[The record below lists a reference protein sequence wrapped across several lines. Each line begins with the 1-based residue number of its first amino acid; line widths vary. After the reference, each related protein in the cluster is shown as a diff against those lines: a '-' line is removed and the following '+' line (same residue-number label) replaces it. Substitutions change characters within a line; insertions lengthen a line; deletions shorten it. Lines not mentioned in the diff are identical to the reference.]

1 MTPTHVCENT
11 HELEPEPPD
20 SDNIPPAVPCP
31 PMPPELIN
39 PPNTDE
45 DWKHLLNDPD
55 FNERMNAYSK
65 SDACVI
71 Q

>member
-20 SDNIPPAVPCP
+20 THNTPPAVPCP
-31 PMPPELIN
+31 PELMN

-45 DWKHLLNDPD
+45 GWKLLLNDPD
-55 FNERMNAYSK
+55 FNERMNAYTK
-65 SDACVI
+65 SDACVM